1 MAYQYMPKI
10 FHGPHKNRLAPPPTY
25 LIYGPLLNIRG
36 LVNNLNN
43 FLADVNIKSV
53 PVVLSN

>member
-1 MAYQYMPKI
+1 MAPIKTLW
-10 FHGPHKNRLAPPPTY
+10 PPPPTY